1 VIRIEGDH
9 FTDEHGRTL
18 MLRGVNL
25 GGSSKVP
32 TVPDGATWRRE
43 GFFEHRDVSFVGR
56 PFPLEEAEEHFGRLE
71 RWGFTFLRLLTTW
84 EAIEHAGP
92 GQYDEAYLTYFRAIV
107 EKAAAHGIS
116 VFIDP
121 HQDVWSRFTGGD
133 GAPGWTLEAAGL
145 DMTAFAETGAAICH
159 QTHGDPF
166 PRMIWPT
173 NYGKLANLTM
183 WTLFFG
189 GDVFAP
195 ETRVDGVPMQEYLQD
210 HYIAAIAH
218 LAERLKGLPNVVGF
232 DTLNEPSGGLIG
244 AHDLAGATFPLTL
257 GPSPTP
263 LQAFA
268 LGSGIPQRVAT
279 YEFGMTGFRKSGM
292 KLVNA
297 HKRSAW
303 LPGHDCIWRAHG
315 VWEIDESDTP
325 RVLAPDYFT
334 QTDGHPAEFN
344 RDFYLPFARRFASAV
359 REHMPNA
366 IIFLEGQPESGAR
379 MEPPGIDNAAYAPHW
394 YDGLTLLRKSFT
406 PWLGA
411 DMTTG
416 KVAFGKKRV
425 AASFARQVGTLI
437 ARGSDDLGGIPS
449 VIGECGIPFDM
460 GGKRAYATGDF
471 SKQTRALDATM
482 RALDA
487 NCASFT
493 LWNYTADNTNARGDL
508 WNDEDLSLFSRD
520 QQRGAGSPD
529 DGGRALAAAVRPY
542 AVAVPGE
549 ILSMRF
555 DIRTRAFELRF
566 RRDPAVTAPAEVF
579 VPASQYPDGVRIDAP
594 QGTASLEDQLLTYYP
609 RSDTREHGIV
619 LRPR

>member
-1 VIRIEGDH
+1 MIRIEGDR
-9 FTDEHGRTL
+9 FVDEHGRTR

-32 TVPDGATWRRE
+32 FTPDGATWRTH
-43 GFFEHRDVSFVGR
+43 GFFDHRELSFVGR
-56 PFPLEEAEEHFGRLE
+56 PFPLQEADEHFGRLE

-92 GQYDEAYLTYFRAIV
+92 GEYDEAYLDYVRAIV
-107 EKAAAHGIS
+107 ENAAGHGIS

-189 GDVFAP
+189 GDAFAP
-195 ETRVDGVPMQEYLQD
+195 ETRIDGMPAQEYLQG

-244 AHDLAGATFPLTL
+244 QADLAGGGFPLKL
-257 GPSPTP
+257 GVSPTP

-268 LGSGIPQRVAT
+268 LGSGIPQGVTT
-279 YEFGMTGFRKSGM
+279 YELGMTGFRKSGM

-297 HKRSAW
+297 RRHRAW
-303 LPGHDCIWRAHG
+303 LPGHECIWRAHG
-315 VWEIDESDTP
+315 VWDTDASGAP
-325 RVLAPDYFT
+325 VVLKPDYFT
-334 QTDGHPAEFN
+334 QVDDRPAEFN
-344 RDFYLPFARRFASAV
+344 RDFYLPFARRFSSAI
-359 REHMPNA
+359 REHLPEA

-379 MEPPGIDNAAYAPHW
+379 MEPPGIENAAYAPHW
-394 YDGLTLLRKSFT
+394 YDGLTLLRKSYS
-406 PWLGA
+406 PWIGA
-411 DMTTG
+411 DMSTG
-416 KVAFGKKRV
+416 KALFGARRV
-425 AASFARQVGTLI
+425 SASFARQIGRLVE
-437 ARGSDDLGGIPS
+437 RGRDEMGGIPT
-449 VIGECGIPFDM
+449 VVGECGIPFDM
-460 GGKRAYATGDF
+460 DGKRAYRTGDF

-482 RALDA
+482 RALEA
-487 NCASFT
+487 NHASFT
-493 LWNYTADNTNARGDL
+493 IWNYTADNTNERGDM

-520 QQRGAGSPD
+520 QMRGTGSPG

-542 AVAVPGE
+542 PLAVPGE
-549 ILSMRF
+549 VLSVRF
-555 DIRTRAFELRF
+555 DMRSRVFELRF
-566 RRDPAVTAPAEVF
+566 EHDPELEAPAEVF
-579 VPASQYPDGVRIDAP
+579 VPELQYPLGVAIEAP
-594 QGTASLEDQLLTYYP
+594 GGEATLEGQLLTYRP
-609 RSDTREHGIV
+609 KPELGAHTIV
-619 LRPR
+619 VRPR

>member
-1 VIRIEGDH
+1 MIRIEGDH
-9 FTDEHGRTL
+9 FTDEHGRTR

-92 GQYDEAYLTYFRAIV
+92 GQYDEAYLTYFRTIV

-116 VFIDP
+116 VLIDP

-195 ETRVDGVPMQEYLQD
+195 ETRVDGVPIQEYLQD

-425 AASFARQVGTLI
+425 AASFARQIGTLI
-437 ARGSDDLGGIPS
+437 ARGSDDLGGIPN

-493 LWNYTADNTNARGDL
+493 LWNYTADNTNERGDL